1 MKKSLFALLFLAT
14 CWQTLMAQNTVES
27 IRERYQAMKE
37 YVATHQGADKWDGAD
52 FGLFY
57 HLHGRQWLPA
67 TGGHIEDTFLYYGE
81 VESDDDVIYAPHYVK
96 FVTKKYNYAAR
107 EFYEEYLYDEDGQ
120 VAFIYAYDP
129 MTRFEDEA
137 EDQQYEFRFYFNK
150 GKLLKAV
157 IKCKKYDE
165 QEFKEV
171 WNAKTVKPIYS
182 NVFDNYKGVAK
193 QMRQLFIDIEKE
205 AYNM

>member
-1 MKKSLFALLFLAT
+1 
-14 CWQTLMAQNTVES
+14 
-27 IRERYQAMKE
+27 
-37 YVATHQGADKWDGAD
+37 
-52 FGLFY
+52 
-57 HLHGRQWLPA
+57 
-67 TGGHIEDTFLYYGE
+67 
-81 VESDDDVIYAPHYVK
+81 
-96 FVTKKYNYAAR
+96 
-107 EFYEEYLYDEDGQ
+107 
-120 VAFIYAYDP
+120 

-171 WNAKTVKPIYS
+171 WNANTVKPIYS